1 MTDPEQD
8 KLKHNSA
15 GSGIGQPQAG
25 PSDVSEGK
33 PQGRGFHKP
42 NEKHTLE
49 EVLKSLQDLIHND
62 LLRGAGPPPAAA
74 EHDTTVSTETAPAAP
89 ASTTLPAD
97 MPFGSVVES
106 LEELVAKDLAVTDDE
121 APPSSA
127 PVAEDISQ
135 PAPDVPATHGDA
147 PAAAATADKSAVKKK
162 DVTQQAFTFDDG
174 DALANGLP
182 AGEAET
188 SATDAADF
196 DVETPVTA
204 AEPLQPPDLDIP
216 VLTESVPPSGFT
228 ADDIPVLQDVATP
241 GQLSAAHEI
250 AERVVAGLNA
260 ERHARGEP
268 ALDTGVLEALRTLL
282 REELERHPPE

>member
-1 MTDPEQD
+1 MTDFDPD
-8 KLKHNSA
+8 KLKH
-15 GSGIGQPQAG
+15 
-25 PSDVSEGK
+25 
-33 PQGRGFHKP
+33 RP

-62 LLRGAGPPPAAA
+62 LLRGAGPSAAAA
-74 EHDTTVSTETAPAAP
+74 ERDTTVPTEAAPAVP

-121 APPSSA
+121 ATTPPTA

-147 PAAAATADKSAVKKK
+147 PTAAATADKSAVKKK

-188 SATDAADF
+188 SATDVEDF
-196 DVETPVTA
+196 DVETPATA
-204 AEPLQPPDLDIP
+204 AEPPQPPDLDIP
-216 VLTESVPPSGFT
+216 VLTESVPPSRFT

-268 ALDTGVLEALRTLL
+268 ALDAGVLEALRTLL

>member
-1 MTDPEQD
+1 MTDFDPD
-8 KLKHNSA
+8 KLKH
-15 GSGIGQPQAG
+15 
-25 PSDVSEGK
+25 
-33 PQGRGFHKP
+33 RP

-62 LLRGAGPPPAAA
+62 LLRGAGPSPAAT
-74 EHDTTVSTETAPAAP
+74 EHDTTVPTETAPAAP

-121 APPSSA
+121 ATTPPTA

-135 PAPDVPATHGDA
+135 PASDAPAAHGDA
-147 PAAAATADKSAVKKK
+147 PAAAAEDKPAVKKK

-174 DALANGLP
+174 DAPATGLP

-188 SATDAADF
+188 SATDVADF
-196 DVETPVTA
+196 DVETPATA
-204 AEPLQPPDLDIP
+204 AEPPQPPDLDIP
-216 VLTESVPPSGFT
+216 VLTESVPPSRFT

-282 REELERHPPE
+282 REELEHHPPE

>member
-1 MTDPEQD
+1 MTDFDPD
-8 KLKHNSA
+8 KLK
-15 GSGIGQPQAG
+15 
-25 PSDVSEGK
+25 
-33 PQGRGFHKP
+33 HKP

-62 LLRGAGPPPAAA
+62 LLRGAGPPPATA
-74 EHDTTVSTETAPAAP
+74 ERDTTVPAETAPAAP

-106 LEELVAKDLAVTDDE
+106 LEELVANDLAVTDDE
-121 APPSSA
+121 ATPSSA
-127 PVAEDISQ
+127 PAAEDISQ
-135 PAPDVPATHGDA
+135 PVSDVPAAPGEA
-147 PAAAATADKSAVKKK
+147 PATAAEDKSAVKKK
-162 DVTQQAFTFDDG
+162 DVAQQAFTFDDG
-174 DALANGLP
+174 DAPANGLP
-182 AGEAET
+182 AGDAET
-188 SATDAADF
+188 PATDVADF
-196 DVETPVTA
+196 DVETPATA
-204 AEPLQPPDLDIP
+204 AEPPQPPDLDIP

-241 GQLSAAHEI
+241 GPLSAAHEI

-282 REELERHPPE
+282 REELERNPPE